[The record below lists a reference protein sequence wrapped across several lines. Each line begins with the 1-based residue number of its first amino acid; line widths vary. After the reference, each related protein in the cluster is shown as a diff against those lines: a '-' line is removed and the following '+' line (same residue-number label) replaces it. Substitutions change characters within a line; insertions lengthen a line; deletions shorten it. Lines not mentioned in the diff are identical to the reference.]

1 MGAARWSWSATT
13 TSPLRSSLSS
23 CSSPSRPA
31 RRIRVGTAALRAAAE
46 CAGQSPPP
54 VRAEGVRSRRVLNL
68 AERDRLRA
76 LPEGAPAELVEL
88 FLSLH
93 ERREMVRPE
102 VARLRRERAVAVRE
116 EQLRLALATGVERE
130 LAGVRV
136 RRRVLRADP
145 EVAVAPRDPVR
156 LTAPAAVDDPLL
168 EREDGPERGHGLRRQ
183 LLLEARHEAEI
194 SRRDLEHGHGIF
206 APWRIQR
213 PSRSRSAWVM
223 PVTFPRGIAFVV
235 TACCSIRLA
244 CALICEAVSSLIPR
258 GAAST
263 FVGWSE
269 WQAVQRWSTIRLTWA
284 NATDVPA
291 ADSSRGR
298 ITIASAAIASAAV
311 TGIAQTFRPACRRLK
326 KWRTHAPITSRT
338 TRISHA

>member
-13 TSPLRSSLSS
+13 TSPPRSSRSS
-23 CSSPSRPA
+23 CSSPSRRADVTSHGMRSVA
-31 RRIRVGTAALRAAAE
+31 RPPRA
-46 CAGQSPPP
+46 CAG
-54 VRAEGVRSRRVLNL
+54 
-68 AERDRLRA
+68 RA
-76 LPEGAPAELVEL
+76 LSAAPALDEG
-88 FLSLH
+88 
-93 ERREMVRPE
+93 REMVRPE
-102 VARLRRERAVAVRE
+102 VACLRRERAVAVRE
-116 EQLRLALATGVERE
+116 EQLRLALP
-130 LAGVRV
+130 AGVRV
-136 RRRVLRADP
+136 RRRVLRAEP

-168 EREDGPERGHGLRRQ
+168 EREDAPERGHRLPRQ
-183 LLLEARHEAEI
+183 LLLEARHEAEVA
-194 SRRDLEHGHGIF
+194 RRDLQHAHGIF

-291 ADSSRGR
+291 ADSSCGR

-326 KWRTHAPITSRT
+326 KCRTHAPITSRT